1 MKGLLLAV
9 SVAAIMAAAP
19 WGAYA
24 EDNYP
29 SKPITLLIGFAP
41 GGGSDIVGRVIANH
55 MAQTL
60 HTRVIVENKP
70 GAGGGIAAQTLT
82 REQPDG
88 YTIMLSTIG
97 ALAVNP
103 HLGMQVDYNPERDF
117 SFISLAAELP
127 VVIVANTATGLNSL
141 EDLDAALDKTNSL
154 SYGSSGVGSAGHLAG
169 ELYKQMRHING
180 FTHVPYRGGM
190 PAMND
195 LLGNNVPIL
204 FSAISEVVAH
214 AGSGKIKALAVT
226 SLHRAPLL
234 PQVRTLDE
242 SGLAGFNATSWYG
255 FVAPIGTP
263 APIIAKLNEAIV
275 AALADKK
282 VAEVMLQSGMTPLPS
297 SPKEM
302 QDYVASESKKW
313 GKLIEDANL
322 RP

>member
-1 MKGLLLAV
+1 MKNLLLAI
-9 SVAAIMAAAP
+9 SATAIVTAAP
-19 WGAYA
+19 LGAQA
-24 EDNYP
+24 ADDYP
-29 SKPITLLIGFAP
+29 SKPITMLIGFAP
-41 GGGSDIVGRVIANH
+41 GGGSDIVGRVIASH
-55 MAQTL
+55 MARTL
-60 HTRVIVENKP
+60 HTKVIVENKV
-70 GAGGGIAAQTLT
+70 GAGGGIAAQALT
-82 REQPDG
+82 RDQPDG

-103 HLGMQVDYNPERDF
+103 HLDTHAGYNPEKDF
-117 SFISLAAELP
+117 SCISLAAELP

-141 EDLDAALDKTNSL
+141 EDLDAALEKTNTL
-154 SYGSSGVGSAGHLAG
+154 SYGSSGIGSAGHLAG
-169 ELYKQMRHING
+169 ELYKQMRHIQG

-204 FSAISEVVAH
+204 FSAISEVVPH
-214 AGSGKIKALAVT
+214 IRGGKIKALAVT

-234 PQVRTLDE
+234 PEVKTLDE

-255 FVAPIGTP
+255 FVAPVGTP
-263 APIIAKLNEAIV
+263 APIIDKLNKAIV

-282 VAEVMLQSGMTPLPS
+282 VVEVMSRSGMTPLPS

-302 QDYVASESKKW
+302 QDYMTSESEKW
-313 GKLIEDANL
+313 GKLIEDAHI